1 MQIYSLYGNQHHQK
15 PTPQPQR
22 VLPTM
27 STPNTRFSGMIAR
40 SRGSS
45 GGRHGKPADNTGTD
59 GMIACT
65 SGNRSIHHGYL
76 ANNAIS
82 SHIEPTNSAITYGK
96 PKTVYVGKNQY
107 HISIIQLAEVLE
119 IYWKEKTGFDL
130 IASSVVSLSGS
141 HSMSDLIMFVD
152 NELPMYT

>member
-1 MQIYSLYGNQHHQK
+1 MIA
-15 PTPQPQR
+15 
-22 VLPTM
+22 
-27 STPNTRFSGMIAR
+27 FSG
-40 SRGSS
+40 GSS
-45 GGRHGKPADNTGTD
+45 SGCHRNPTD
-59 GMIACT
+59 SAIT
-65 SGNRSIHHGYL
+65 NDTTDHVSGNRSIHHGYL